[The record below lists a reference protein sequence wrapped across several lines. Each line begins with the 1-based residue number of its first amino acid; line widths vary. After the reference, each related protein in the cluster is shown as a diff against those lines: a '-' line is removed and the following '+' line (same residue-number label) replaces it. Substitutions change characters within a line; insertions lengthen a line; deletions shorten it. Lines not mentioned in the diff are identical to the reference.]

1 MPERFP
7 QLARLRSALHPLA
20 APPTSE
26 PWNLAELHDLLP
38 GELTPAAVLV
48 GIVTHS
54 EPSLIFTRRA
64 DVLTHH
70 AGQISFPGGRVD
82 PGDAGPVAA
91 ALREAEE
98 EIGLPPSAVTPLG
111 FLDPYA
117 TITGFRV
124 MPVVAMVAPGHAYR
138 LEPREVAEVFEAPL
152 HVVLQPG
159 AIEQREREW
168 RGRLRRYHVI
178 PWQGHDIWGATA
190 AMLVNL
196 RERLGRPE
204 AA

>member
-1 MPERFP
+1 MH
-7 QLARLRSALHPLA
+7 LRAALHPLA

-26 PWNLAELHDLLP
+26 PWNLSELRDLLS

-48 GIVTHS
+48 GIVTH
-54 EPSLIFTRRA
+54 ERPALIFTRRA

-82 PGDAGPVAA
+82 PDDAGPVDA

-124 MPVVAMVAPGHAYR
+124 MPVVATVAPGHAYR
-138 LEPREVAEVFEAPL
+138 LQPREVAEVFETPL
-152 HVVLQPG
+152 SFVLQPD
-159 AIEQREREW
+159 AVEQREREW
-168 RGRLRRYHVI
+168 RGRMRRYHVI
-178 PWQGHDIWGATA
+178 PWQGRDIWGATA
-190 AMLVNL
+190 AMIVNL
-196 RERLGRPE
+196 RERLGRAE